1 MSETTPNLTLPY
13 ILPSQAQKHV
23 THNEALQRLDA
34 IVQLTI
40 RATLATPPGTP
51 EEGACFL
58 VDTGAVGLWSGKD
71 GHIAVRQDSAW
82 TFFAPRDGWR
92 AWFAAS
98 GHLLTHEDG
107 EWNPLPLPESGEML
121 MLGINAT
128 ADTTNRL
135 SLSAPATLL
144 NNEGAGHQL
153 KINKAASSDTASL
166 LFQTGWVGH
175 AEMGLAG
182 DNGFSIKVSP
192 DGSSWLA
199 ALTVTT
205 GGRVHMP
212 QRPLAAASMN
222 SATATQAAGSKT
234 GFQSL
239 SVSQG
244 GFALGAAISGGSGSR
259 LVVPEDGFY
268 LVSVT
273 LQAASS
279 GAHGIDLMVNGT
291 TAIASIRNTGSG
303 STLASKSA
311 TAIAA
316 LSAGD
321 WLSCEH
327 SGSADVTFGPGKT
340 AVTATML

>member
-34 IVQLTI
+34 LVQLTI

-51 EEGACFL
+51 EDGACFL
-58 VDTGAVGLWSGKD
+58 VDAGAGGLWSGKD
-71 GHIAVRQDSAW
+71 GQIAVRQDGAW
-82 TFFAPRDGWR
+82 TFFVPRDGWR
-92 AWFAAS
+92 GWFAAS
-98 GHLLTHEDG
+98 GTLLIHEDG
-107 EWNPLPLPESGEML
+107 EWNPLPLPESGEMQ
-121 MLGINAT
+121 MLGINT
-128 ADTTNRL
+128 TPDTTNRL
-135 SLSAPATLL
+135 SVAAPATLL
-144 NNEGAGHQL
+144 TNEGAGHQL
-153 KINKAASSDTASL
+153 KINKAASSDTTSL
-166 LFQTGWVGH
+166 LFQTGWTGH

-205 GGRVHMP
+205 GGRVHLP
-212 QRPLAAASMN
+212 QRPLVAASMN
-222 SATATQAAGSKT
+222 SATTTQAAGSKT

-239 SVSQG
+239 AANQG

-259 LVVPEDGFY
+259 LVVPEDGLY
-268 LVSVT
+268 LVSLS
-273 LQAASS
+273 LQASS
-279 GAHGIDLMVNGT
+279 TGAHGIDLLVNGAT
-291 TAIASIRNTGSG
+291 VIASIRNTGSG
-303 STLASKSA
+303 GTLASKSA
-311 TAIAA
+311 TTIAA

-340 AVTATML
+340 AVTAIML